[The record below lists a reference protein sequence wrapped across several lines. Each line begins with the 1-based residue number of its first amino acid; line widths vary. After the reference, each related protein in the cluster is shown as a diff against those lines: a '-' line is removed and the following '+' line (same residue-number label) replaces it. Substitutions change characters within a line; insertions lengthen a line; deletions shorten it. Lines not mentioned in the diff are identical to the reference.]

1 VTTYGVPFYAGWG
14 LTSDL
19 GPVPPRRTERRSLD
33 ELTAGALLLYPRYL
47 DPVTK
52 LPCPP
57 EILVNR
63 LSQLD
68 YPRSGALIMLRRL
81 QGQLKR
87 RVAAVREMVSR

>member
-1 VTTYGVPFYAGWG
+1 VPAGPI
-14 LTSDL
+14 
-19 GPVPPRRTERRSLD
+19 GPASPARRSLD